1 MMVRSQR
8 LQPYSPAGA
17 RSRIFVAPGLRTDG
31 VSADVH
37 LGVLPLSRFLN
48 GHTYFVQH
56 AHQLP
61 GAPPPLSVHMTYQ
74 FAEGAKFAY
83 GKRQRLRE
91 AGLWMV
97 EEPSYYNGRY
107 LTVSQEAA
115 TLPFKPMDRNVD
127 SREAVKYHL
136 AEARHRA
143 SVLRPLLG
151 IAKALGRALILP
163 RMLCYCDFMWKE
175 VRACACFMCTC
186 MRMCMCTCTCMR
198 MCMCTCTCM
207 RYCDFMWKE
216 ARVPPI
222 APCLASHRDAFP
234 QPPSVSP
241 PPRVAR

>member
-1 MMVRSQR
+1 MVRSQR

-107 LTVSQEAA
+107 VTAAAGAANLPLQEFGPSVHSRAA
-115 TLPFKPMDRNVD
+115 VEM
-127 SREAVKYHL
+127 HL
-136 AEARHRA
+136 KEARHR
-143 SVLRPLLG
+143 S
-151 IAKALGRALILP
+151 K
-163 RMLCYCDFMWKE
+163 
-175 VRACACFMCTC
+175 VRA
-186 MRMCMCTCTCMR
+186 
-198 MCMCTCTCM
+198 
-207 RYCDFMWKE
+207 
-216 ARVPPI
+216 
-222 APCLASHRDAFP
+222 
-234 QPPSVSP
+234 SP
-241 PPRVAR
+241 DWLQIGTSKPGGVARSRGECRGVPQSAAECRGWPMAKGGVERHRAEDAWRPSRAPAP